1 MRNKRVKLSR
11 KNVKRAT
18 DTEVSVYISPIM
30 LIMAVFFV
38 AFGMAYEL
46 VCSLT
51 AVILHECAHARIAKR
66 LGYALGEIRLMPY
79 GAALCGIS
87 DMRTA
92 HEVAIAVA
100 GPLFN
105 LALGLVF
112 AAMWWLVPISYAFT
126 STFCM
131 CNLYI
136 GLFNLMPV
144 YPLDGGRIAF
154 ALLSV
159 RLRRAKAFKIMRVL
173 SGVFGAVFLTLFVL
187 SAVYA
192 LNVCFLSVGL
202 FMLVSAFIPD
212 KRAQYYALFATG
224 ERDRRIAKPLETRTF
239 AVSRDAPLIELCKTL
254 NPDRYTVFMLCNR
267 AAEPERRVSETELLD
282 AVKARGYSVSAAEAF
297 GLSEIDEIT

>member
-1 MRNKRVKLSR
+1 MKNRRIKRNRSYDR
-11 KNVKRAT
+11 RAT
-18 DTEVSVYISPIM
+18 GAEVSIYISPIM
-30 LIMAVFFV
+30 FVMAVFFV
-38 AFGMAYEL
+38 AFGMAYEFA
-46 VCSLT
+46 CSLT
-51 AVILHECAHARIAKR
+51 AVILHECAHARVAKR

-87 DMRTA
+87 DMRPA
-92 HEVAIAVA
+92 HEVAIAIA

-105 LALGLVF
+105 LTLGLVF
-112 AAMWWLVPISYAFT
+112 AAMWWLVPTSYAFT
-126 STFCM
+126 STFCV

-159 RLRRAKAFKIMRVL
+159 RLRRAKAFKVMRVL
-173 SGVFGAVFLTLFVL
+173 SGVFGAVFLGLFVL

-212 KRAQYYALFATG
+212 RRAQYYALFAAG
-224 ERDRRIAKPLETRTF
+224 ERDRRLVRPLETRTF
-239 AVSRDAPLIELCKTL
+239 AVSRDASLVDLCKTL
-254 NPDRYTVFMLCNR
+254 DPDRYTVFVLCDGN
-267 AAEPERRVSETELLD
+267 AAPERSVSETELLD
-282 AVKARGYSVSAAEAF
+282 AVKLRGYSISAADAF
-297 GLSEIDEIT
+297 GMSESGENT